1 MSSRYDRVSRE
12 LKVVAVVV
20 VEDGDAL
27 CALHVQR
34 ER

>member
-12 LKVVAVVV
+12 MKVAVVV
-20 VEDGDAL
+20 EEDGDAL